1 MTTEHLIAYVLGEL
15 SQAEADAL
23 AAAVRTDPA
32 ARAQLDHVRASLET
46 LRAAGRE
53 AELWKVPPDSRAR
66 LLRLCP
72 AAPSSW
78 LADLRDRTREVLA
91 GLLFDGRSAAA
102 AAGMRGSTR
111 EQHVIYG
118 VDDVEIDL
126 RLTPETTPIDPQRVR
141 KYRVYGQ
148 IAGAADANSVVLR
161 GFDAGDAVSSA
172 VDADGVFALDAAPG
186 EYELTISTAER
197 VFVVPFVQLADRLT

>member
-15 SQAEADAL
+15 SQTQADAVAL
-23 AAAVRTDPA
+23 ATRTDPA
-32 ARAQLDHVRASLET
+32 ARERLDQVRASLET

-53 AELWKVPPDSRAR
+53 AELWNVPPDSRAR

-72 AAPSSW
+72 APKASW
-78 LADLRDRTREVLA
+78 LTDLRDRTREVLA

-102 AAGMRGSTR
+102 AVGMRGATR

-118 VDDVEIDL
+118 VDEVEIDL
-126 RLTPETTPIDPQRVR
+126 RLTPETTPIDPQCVR

-161 GFDAGDAVSSA
+161 GFDAGDAISSA
-172 VDADGVFALDAAPG
+172 VDPDGVFALDAPPG
-186 EYELTISTAER
+186 EYELTITTGER
-197 VFVVPFVQLADRLT
+197 VFVVPFVQLADRVT